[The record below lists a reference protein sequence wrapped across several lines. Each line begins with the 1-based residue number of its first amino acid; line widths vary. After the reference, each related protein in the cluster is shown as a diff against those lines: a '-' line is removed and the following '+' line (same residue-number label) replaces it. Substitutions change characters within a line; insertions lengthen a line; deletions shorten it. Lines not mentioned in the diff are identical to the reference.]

1 MIYQVVLHRD
11 DFIHGNFEVRKA
23 HGRTWKNHLGAELS
37 WHLFFGV
44 HFFVCSGFLAFSLF
58 FQQFSSI
65 FQLFSL
71 VFQRCSSIFQTP
83 EGKGMKKTHLKMK
96 KLKPMEK

>member
-1 MIYQVVLHRD
+1 MEVLVLIGKIY
-11 DFIHGNFEVRKA
+11 
-23 HGRTWKNHLGAELS
+23 LGAELS
-37 WHLFFGV
+37 WHCFFLHFFLFGV
-44 HFFVCSGFLAFSLF
+44 GFLAFSLF